1 MEQKKMTKDGQSV
14 PKRRK
19 RRITLE
25 EYKEKYLQVPK
36 ITNRKP
42 VFISG
47 DVRDRLDDMV
57 RRLGGRGM
65 SVSGFFENL
74 SRHHLVAYGKN
85 IEIWRKL

>member
-1 MEQKKMTKDGQSV
+1 MEQKKLTMDGQNV

-47 DVRDRLDDMV
+47 DVRDRLDDMI

-65 SVSGFFENL
+65 SVSGFLENL
-74 SRHHLVAYGKN
+74 SRHHLAAYGKN

>member
-1 MEQKKMTKDGQSV
+1 MEQNRMTKGGQND
-14 PKRRK
+14 PQRRR

-25 EYKEKYLQVPK
+25 EYKEKYLQVPQ

-42 VFISG
+42 VFISK
-47 DVRDRLDDMV
+47 DIRDRLDEII

-65 SVSGFFENL
+65 SVSGFLENL
-74 SRHHLVAYGKN
+74 SRHHLTVYEKN

>member
-1 MEQKKMTKDGQSV
+1 MEQKKLTKDGQNV

-47 DVRDRLDDMV
+47 DVRDRLDDMI

-65 SVSGFFENL
+65 SVSGFLENL
-74 SRHHLVAYGKN
+74 SRHHLAAYGKN

>member
-1 MEQKKMTKDGQSV
+1 MEQKRMAKDSRNV
-14 PKRRK
+14 PKRK

-42 VFISG
+42 VFISE
-47 DVRDRLDDMV
+47 DVRDRLDDMI

-65 SVSGFFENL
+65 SVSGFLENL
-74 SRHHLVAYGKN
+74 SRNHLEVYEKN